1 MKTFVVGAAGILIG
15 FLIAHVVQPQNL
27 KDAWDSGYKTGS
39 RDALSLNPV
48 SQELE
53 MICAGLWFGDEGK
66 KYWKAKDGR

>member
-1 MKTFVVGAAGILIG
+1 MKTFVVGAVGVLIG
-15 FLIAHVVQPQNL
+15 FLIAYVVQPQNL
-27 KDAWDSGYKTGS
+27 KDAWDSGYKTGG